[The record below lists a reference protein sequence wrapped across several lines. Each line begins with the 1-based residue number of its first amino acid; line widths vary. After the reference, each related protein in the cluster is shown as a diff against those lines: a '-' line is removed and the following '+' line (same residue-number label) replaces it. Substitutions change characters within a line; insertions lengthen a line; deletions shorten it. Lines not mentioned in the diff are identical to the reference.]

1 MITFRSA
8 SAAVLVLPALLAAQS
23 ALPTK
28 HAPQQTVP
36 PITATDLMTRLYIL
50 ADDSMMGRRAGTE
63 GNLKGTTYIESEVR
77 RLGLVPAGDSGGYF
91 QSLPMVRRELAVE
104 STLSVDGQPLAMWT
118 DFAPFPSRPGARSLD
133 GVQAI
138 FGGTLGDS
146 TSSLTPAQAAGRFV
160 VVRPPPGGRLIF
172 PRVTDGSPLSGAAA
186 VGVVGLDSA
195 PPFLLS
201 SLRRPQTT
209 MRRQRSADSP
219 QPPAMMLLGSRAAA
233 LLLGAPLDSTT
244 KAGMTGKLMRGSIS
258 FTETV
263 APARNVV
270 AILPGSD
277 PRLRGEYVAIGAH
290 NDHIGVASRAVDHD
304 SLRAFNLALHRLGAT
319 DPFTNVTPAMRQQ
332 VHVNVDSLHRIQPAR
347 MDSISN
353 GADDDGSGS
362 VSVLEIAEALA
373 TAEAMPKRS
382 ILFVWHTGEELG
394 MLGSA
399 WFTDH
404 PTVPRD
410 SIVAQL
416 NLDMVGRGGA
426 EDIAGGGPRYL
437 QLVGSRRLSTELGD
451 LVETVNRGRRTP
463 FTLDYSMDAN
473 GHPERI
479 YCRSDHASYA
489 RYGIPVTFFT
499 TGQHFDYHQVTD
511 EPQYI
516 DYQHMA
522 AVAGF
527 VHDVALRVANLDHR
541 VVVDK
546 PGSAPTAACVQ

>member
-1 MITFRSA
+1 MIRFRSIG
-8 SAAVLVLPALLAAQS
+8 AAVLALPASLAAQTS
-23 ALPTK
+23 LPLK
-28 HAPQQTVP
+28 HAPHPTVP
-36 PITATDLMTRLYIL
+36 TITASDLMTRLYIL

-63 GNLKGTTYIESEVR
+63 GNLKATTYIESELR
-77 RLGLVPAGDSGGYF
+77 RLGLTPAGDSGGYF
-91 QSLPMVRRELAVE
+91 QSLPMVRREVAAA
-104 STLSVDGQPLAMWT
+104 STLSVDGQPLAIWT
-118 DFAPFPSRPGARSLD
+118 DFAPFPSRIGARSFD

-138 FGGTLGDS
+138 FGGTLGDTAS
-146 TSSLTPAQAAGRFV
+146 GLTSAQAAGKFV
-160 VVRPPPGGRLIF
+160 VLRPPPGSRL
-172 PRVTDGSPLSGAAA
+172 RVADGSPLAAA
-186 VGVVGLDSA
+186 AIIGVLGLDSA
-195 PPFLLS
+195 PPSLVS
-201 SLRRPQTT
+201 SLRRPQTA
-209 MRRQRSADSP
+209 MGGVRPRSSDGGRL
-219 QPPAMMLLGSRAAA
+219 PATMLLSSRAAA
-233 LLLGAPLDSTT
+233 LLFGAQVDSAT
-244 KAGMTGKLMRGSIS
+244 KVGTTGKLVRGGIS
-258 FTETV
+258 FAETV

-277 PRLRGEYVAIGAH
+277 PQLSGEYVAIGAH
-290 NDHIGVASRAVDHD
+290 NDHIGVAGRAVDHD

-319 DPFTNVTPAMRQQ
+319 DPFTNVTPAMRQR
-332 VHVNVDSLHRIQPAR
+332 VHVNMDSLHRLSPAR
-347 MDSISN
+347 PDSISN

-373 TAEAMPKRS
+373 TAESKPKRS

-451 LVETVNRGRRTP
+451 LIEMVNRLRRIP
-463 FTLDYSMDAN
+463 FALDYSMDTS

-522 AVAGF
+522 AVVGF
-527 VHDVALRVANLDHR
+527 VHDVALRIANLDHR

-546 PGSAPTAACVQ
+546 PRSAPTAECVQ